1 VELRSSP
8 AAMRLPSILLTLIGF
23 AQASSASLIITPG
36 YGEYLA
42 VGGITRDQFF
52 WGPLPGEILDH
63 AIELKGAQTTPVSG
77 PRTNVAALGL
87 SLLDPPLVPL
97 VVGSAHGC
105 CGLTVRFPER
115 VELENDEIGVTPMEV
130 VDLHLTGSMNV
141 DAGGEVRVWDIDV
154 RLVEPT
160 LFQMH
165 TTGVYNGTAVLFIGG
180 RLPLH
185 YEFIERG
192 GPGRLSLT
200 QNFSFPGVEVS
211 YLTTIPEPSSLGLLL
226 IGGAAAGLLRFYRS
240 KRSYFFNSPTSRT
253 RRPKGPA

>member
-1 VELRSSP
+1 
-8 AAMRLPSILLTLIGF
+8 MRLRSILLALIGF
-23 AQASSASLIITPG
+23 VQASSASLIITPG

-52 WGPLPGEILDH
+52 WGPFPGEILDH
-63 AIELKGAQTTPVSG
+63 SIGLQGASTTPVSG
-77 PRTNVAALGL
+77 PRTNVATLGL

-115 VELENDEIGVTPMEV
+115 VELENDEIGVTPMEI

-141 DAGGEVRVWDIDV
+141 NAGGEVRVWDIDL

-160 LFQMH
+160 LFHMH
-165 TTGVYNGTAVLFIGG
+165 TVGVYNGTAVLFIGG

-185 YEFIERG
+185 YELVERG
-192 GPGRLSLT
+192 GPGRVSWT
-200 QNFSFPGVEVS
+200 QDFSFPGVEIS
-211 YLTTIPEPSSLGLLL
+211 YLTTIPEPGSVSLLL
-226 IGGAAAGLLRFYRS
+226 IGGIALGLLQFYRS
-240 KRSYFFNSPTSRT
+240 KRAYFFNSPTSRSS
-253 RRPKGPA
+253 RLAKGPV